1 MKCKK
6 CGRRA
11 VVNLKAYGIALCEK
25 CYPEFYRNLVKRSIK
40 RFRILKPEE
49 RVLVAVSG
57 GKDSSAM
64 AAVLKELGYE
74 VELLYIDL
82 GIEKYSEESERVV
95 KELSSYLDLNLNVVR
110 LKDYGF
116 TVDEVA
122 RRMRRKTCS
131 ACGTSKRYIMNKF
144 AREGGFDVVATGH
157 TAEDI
162 VSFYIKNVAGGVK
175 LWAEKLMPRND
186 PFDEKIVARAK
197 PLFEMSEKENMLYA
211 IIENIPYTPME
222 CPHAPTPEW
231 KEIVYDIERKKPG
244 FVKNFVRGLVRP
256 PEEFEEIKYCRICGE
271 VASGDVC
278 AFCRLRERLSG

>member
-116 TVDEVA
+116 TL
-122 RRMRRKTCS
+122 MR
-131 ACGTSKRYIMNKF
+131 
-144 AREGGFDVVATGH
+144 
-157 TAEDI
+157 
-162 VSFYIKNVAGGVK
+162 
-175 LWAEKLMPRND
+175 W
-186 PFDEKIVARAK
+186 
-197 PLFEMSEKENMLYA
+197 
-211 IIENIPYTPME
+211 
-222 CPHAPTPEW
+222 
-231 KEIVYDIERKKPG
+231 PG
-244 FVKNFVRGLVRP
+244 
-256 PEEFEEIKYCRICGE
+256 E
-271 VASGDVC
+271 
-278 AFCRLRERLSG
+278 